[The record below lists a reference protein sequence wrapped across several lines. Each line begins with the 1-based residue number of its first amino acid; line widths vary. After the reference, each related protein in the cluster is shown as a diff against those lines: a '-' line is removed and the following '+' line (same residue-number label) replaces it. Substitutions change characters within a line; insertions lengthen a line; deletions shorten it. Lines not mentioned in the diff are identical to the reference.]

1 MPVSEKC
8 PCRKKKRGQTLIQCN
23 TCARWWHIQC
33 VGLTGLKDTEIA
45 LLRSWEC
52 PLCLK
57 LPHGVERENVT
68 LTKTDIQGALQPLLD
83 EIKIVKEK
91 VMPTDKMKQIVT
103 TTVEKGISDK
113 LELQTN
119 KWSHVLQENRD
130 QTSQAITENNT
141 RVINQVISQSRQQMD
156 SDARERELRKCNVA
170 INDFPESNFRLTTA
184 KIQDDRDKAAQ
195 ILGVDDEEIIKVRRA
210 GKLIEG
216 ARRPRSL
223 IVTLTTPDLANNLHD
238 YGRGIKRVCT
248 SDRSLAYWVNPDLI
262 KADRDANYRAR
273 VIARQRRGVQPRGMT
288 VLDNLSPIS
297 SAASGHHSRIGPP
310 GVSPATS
317 RSSRHN
323 SADRRAQSLNSGPGS
338 PAGRSSRRGSPARGR
353 RGATPAD
360 EEDF

>member
-1 MPVSEKC
+1 MAVSEKC
-8 PCRKKKRGQTLIQCN
+8 PCRKKKRGQSFIQCN
-23 TCARWWHIQC
+23 TCARWWHLQC
-33 VGLTGLKDTEIA
+33 VGLTGLKETEIA

-57 LPHGVERENVT
+57 LPHGVERENVN
-68 LTKTDIQGALQPLLD
+68 LTKTDIQGALQPLLE

-119 KWSHVLQENRD
+119 
-130 QTSQAITENNT
+130 NT
-141 RVINQVISQSRQQMD
+141 RVINEVITQSRQQMD
-156 SDARERELRKCNVA
+156 SDARERELRKCNVC

-195 ILGVDDEEIIKVRRA
+195 ILGVDDREIIRVRRA

-248 SDRSLAYWVNPDLI
+248 TDRSLAYWVNPDLI

-273 VIARQRRGVQPRGMT
+273 VIARQRRGIQPRGMT
-288 VLDNLSPIS
+288 ALDNLSPIS
-297 SAASGHHSRIGPP
+297 SASSGRHSRIGPP

-323 SADRRAQSLNSGPGS
+323 SADRRAQSLNSDPRS
-338 PAGRSSRRGSPARGR
+338 PAGRSSGRGSPARGR

-360 EEDF
+360 NNHEEDF